1 MAYSL
6 LLTAFQGD
14 FAGATVD
21 RQPNEIYL
29 SACYTEWGSPVS
41 PLHPVE
47 ISVGPLTPGAAANGV
62 VLGVLPGPVP
72 GSYRIAVGQ
81 WDDGSPAWKNGVHVF
96 AVQVRASVS
105 WPFGT
110 GSTLAGAGEWGPSF
124 RSVPPPSGSSAATGR
139 RSESAGGIS

>member
-6 LLTAFQGD
+6 MLTAFQGD

-29 SACYTEWGSPVS
+29 SACHTEWGSPVS
-41 PLHPVE
+41 PLFPVE

-81 WDDGSPAWKNGVHVF
+81 WDDGSPAWNDGVHVF

-110 GSTLAGAGEWGPSF
+110 GSTLATVVVKD
-124 RSVPPPSGSSAATGR
+124 SVRVPIPTPDPFNPFATTGSGGS
-139 RSESAGGIS
+139 GGT